1 MPQPMKIPAA
11 PPIIPLRNAPGYGQ
25 PLSWAISPDR
35 DALQTLSSGIWS
47 VAMQTGQRPLVVLS
61 TAGPLMALRNSLEHH
76 RPADMS
82 PHNVFLP
89 EVMSQN
95 DWLVSAPQSWLFSKA
110 QSPLERWLAVHAALQ
125 AHPKLRAWFKAES
138 EAGAW
143 GLAQAIIEA
152 CDTLSNAVLSQTVMA
167 TDDVAN
173 TALPEQWLTSL
184 TDLLESAIEQAYPK
198 LARNVVDREAE
209 VLLLFWRYLSDAGNP
224 IVRKHLALAAHL
236 RAAKQA
242 QHARPF
248 VWVQTADGLASERTV
263 MQRFMDAYAAHA
275 PVMDIRLDWSDV
287 GLWPEALSA
296 GEAEASQA
304 SQAKQDAIHNAKAA
318 YRGQWRLLSASRF
331 EELAWMAAKSVEQHI
346 IAGKKN
352 IALVAQDRL
361 AARRTRALLA
371 RFGPSLAIRDE
382 TGWKLSTTRAAAA
395 LHSWLSLIRA
405 PKEGPSA
412 ADLLEFLQNPFVDI
426 PAILEKDPQVCNGLI
441 AELEDRLIA
450 SQAHCGW
457 ESFYIAM
464 EGVRYGTVF
473 RQAPANPL
481 LLELLQFVRGRAVQW
496 RSKNVDVRGAYQQL
510 QGDITVFGMATTLA
524 ADSAGKQLLDVLQTL
539 EMPLQPNSIKPIQ
552 LRLSEWISLLSS
564 AIEDASYQE
573 GSKQARANLSILP
586 LSSTRLREF
595 DAVIVVGCDE
605 NQLPAFSET
614 PLFFSEALNRLLH
627 GSTIEHE
634 FRQQARDLSQLLVSC
649 SAVDLLWQ
657 SKSSN
662 GEPIRAAAWIQR
674 LQMAL
679 PDWKPESETAA
690 LGGVKREGYSE
701 RMDGAS
707 ATPSEALPLPLSM
720 SPSAYRTLRD
730 CPYRY
735 YVRSLLGLRKQ
746 NGLNEGID
754 ASMAGQTIHTV
765 LHQFFRALKT
775 QEHTDITAIAYGS
788 DARRVW
794 MTQRLNQVSEQ
805 IFARLIEGDER
816 VLGILRDWQKQIP
829 SLIEWQLQRESSGWR
844 YLDGET
850 QVGFDLPFTTDDGEL
865 RMMRIEGYVDRVDT
879 NINSASAAVLDY
891 KHQNVKRVRD
901 RADGILDDPQLLIY
915 ARAVTDADSNLP
927 LQGRQVTEAEW
938 VALKAE
944 LKNGYG
950 SSERSVAVVDLADT
964 QTQSMAQIRED
975 VELLWARKTLNAFA
989 PDSVCRY
996 CESRGVCRKGMW

>member
-1 MPQPMKIPAA
+1 MKTPAA
-11 PPIIPLRNAPGYGQ
+11 FPKIPLRDTPGFGQ
-25 PLSWAISPDR
+25 SLAWLVSPDQN
-35 DALQTLSSGIWS
+35 ALQTLSGGIWN

-61 TAGPLMALRNSLEHH
+61 TAGPLMALRSSLERH
-76 RPADMS
+76 RPADIN
-82 PHNVFLP
+82 PQIAFLP
-89 EVMSQN
+89 EVMSLS
-95 DWLVSAPQSWLFSKA
+95 DWLGSAPQSWAFPKA
-110 QSPLERWLAVHAALQ
+110 QTPLERWLAVYAALQ

-143 GLAQAIIEA
+143 GLAQAIIAA
-152 CDTLSNAVLSQTVMA
+152 CDTLSSAVLSQLSQLP
-167 TDDVAN
+167 D
-173 TALPEQWLTSL
+173 ALAPQVGVESSDKWLRSL
-184 TDLLESAIEQAYPK
+184 EKLLEEAIEEAYPV
-198 LARNVVDREAE
+198 LARKVVDREAE

-275 PVMDIRLDWSDV
+275 PVMDINLDWSDV

-296 GEAEASQA
+296 GETEASK
-304 SQAKQDAIHNAKAA
+304 AKQGAIHNAKAA
-318 YRGQWRLLSASRF
+318 YQNQWRLLSANRF

-371 RFGPSLAIRDE
+371 RFGPALAIRDE

-426 PAILEKDPQVCNGLI
+426 PAILGKEPQACNGLI

-464 EGVRYGTVF
+464 EGVRYGNVF

-481 LLELLQFVRGRAVQW
+481 LLELLQIVRGRAVQW
-496 RSKNVDVRGAYQQL
+496 RSKNVDVSQAYQQL
-510 QGDITVFGMATTLA
+510 QGDITAFGMATTLA
-524 ADSAGKQLLDVLQTL
+524 ADSAGKQLLDVLLTL

-552 LRLSEWISLLSS
+552 LRLPEWISLLSS
-564 AIEDASYQE
+564 AIEEASYQE
-573 GSKQARANLSILP
+573 GSKQAEANLSILP
-586 LSSTRLREF
+586 LSATRLREF

-605 NQLPAFSET
+605 NQLPAFSEP

-634 FRQQARDLSQLLVSC
+634 FKQQARDLSQLLVSC
-649 SAVDLLWQ
+649 PAVDLLWQ

-679 PDWKPESETAA
+679 PDWKLEGQDTSPGA
-690 LGGVKREGYSE
+690 VKRVDTSE
-701 RMDGAS
+701 RMDGAR
-707 ATPSEALPLPLSM
+707 ATPSAELPLPLSM

-746 NGLNEGID
+746 HGFDEGID
-754 ASMAGQTIHTV
+754 ASLAGQTIHTV

-775 QEHTDITAIAYGS
+775 HEQTDLAAIAYGS
-788 DARRVW
+788 DNRRAW
-794 MTQRLNQVSEQ
+794 MLQHLNQTSER
-805 IFARLIEGDER
+805 IFARFIAGDER
-816 VLGILRDWQKQIP
+816 VLGVLRDWQKQIQ
-829 SLIEWQLQRESSGWR
+829 SFIEWQLQREAEGWH
-844 YLDGET
+844 YLDGEI
-850 QVGFDLPFTTDDGEL
+850 QVGFDLPFTTEDGEL
-865 RMMRIEGYVDRVDT
+865 RMMRIEGYVDRIDT
-879 NINSASAAVLDY
+879 NVESASAAVLDY
-891 KHQNVKRVRD
+891 KHQTLKKVRD
-901 RADGILDDPQLLIY
+901 RAASVLDDPQLLIY
-915 ARAVTDADSNLP
+915 ARAVTDADSKLP
-927 LQGRQVTEAEW
+927 MQGRSVTDAEW
-938 VALKAE
+938 VALKTE
-944 LKNGYG
+944 IKNGHG
-950 SSERSVAVVDLADT
+950 SAERSVAVADLADT
-964 QTQSMAQIRED
+964 AKQSMAQMTED
-975 VELLWARKTLNAFA
+975 MELLWARNTLNAFA

-996 CESRGVCRKGMW
+996 CESRGICRKGMW